1 MQALEFAVSD
11 TIMHHTTTKYM
22 CAICCEVIYELTFL
36 SCNYLLL
43 LFSHLFFPLSCLDTT
58 TLQWTNIPPSN
69 PYQSPMKKSSSGMV
83 AFRDE
88 SKDYLFVFGGV
99 GMLCSANQSEA
110 IYIPWKE
117 NPDNGWTN
125 EAHIFSPETSKCN
138 NY

>member
-1 MQALEFAVSD
+1 MTCCLPSPSLSYSFPPLVLPLSLSSYFE
-11 TIMHHTTTKYM
+11 TTTH
-22 CAICCEVIYELTFL
+22 T
-36 SCNYLLL
+36 
-43 LFSHLFFPLSCLDTT
+43 
-58 TLQWTNIPPSN
+58 WTNVPIAN

-88 SKDYLFVFGGV
+88 AEDYLFVFGGV

-125 EAHIFSPETSKCN
+125 ESHIFSLQSSK
-138 NY
+138 